1 MGAAVNVSTSLLEF
15 PCEYTI
21 KVLGRADSGLDELV
35 VDVVARH
42 CSDGCSAADVR
53 DSRHGRFVSVNVTF
67 TATSLDQLQGI
78 HSELNAS
85 DRVSLIL

>member
-1 MGAAVNVSTSLLEF
+1 MSLLEF

-35 VDVVARH
+35 VDVVGRH
-42 CSDGCSAADVR
+42 CSDGCGAADVR